1 MPAKLFADTGYDA
14 DWIHGF
20 RRDVWG
26 VPSWIN
32 SVTGHRDGRLGA
44 IADGIDS
51 AQAQEGS

>member
-51 AQAQEGS
+51 AQAQE